1 MPHALPTAPR
11 PAIPSLWGSGVE
23 WWEELNAF
31 LMSGYGYGYQGYT
44 SGVTSYAP
52 PNIAAVEV
60 PLPVDET
67 ESEGYFDEAGNWVP
81 FVLGEPVFEPGSIF
95 APGEIW
101 GSPPARGYETTGD
114 RADDVLNESGDD
126 EVADW
131 GDIFGTALGSVA
143 ESFMAQPA
151 GFAGPYA
158 GGPVVVGGPP
168 AVAGPTGGACAPS
181 TPGGKYYNAA
191 LGKWCYKSP
200 RRRRKRLLTNG
211 DFNDLMRIATLPN
224 NAMTKIALAK
234 AVGR

>member
-1 MPHALPTAPR
+1 MPHALPSSPR
-11 PAIPSLWGSGVE
+11 PAIPSMWGSGVE
-23 WWEELNAF
+23 WWGELNAY
-31 LMSGYGYGYQGYT
+31 LMAGYGYGYTPYT
-44 SGVTSYAP
+44 SAVSSYAP
-52 PNIAAVEV
+52 PNIVAKEV

-81 FVLGEPVFEPGSIF
+81 FVLGPPEFEPGSIF

-101 GSPPARGYETTGD
+101 GSPPARGYEETGD
-114 RADDVLNESGDD
+114 TADDVLNESG
-126 EVADW
+126 EEVVADW
-131 GDIFGTALGSVA
+131 GDYIGAAIDIYRGTQVEPIS
-143 ESFMAQPA
+143 
-151 GFAGPYA
+151 FAGGGSYGGGGASAPIA
-158 GGPVVVGGPP
+158 GPPVV
-168 AVAGPTGGACAPS
+168 AGVPCVT

>member
-1 MPHALPTAPR
+1 VPHALPTAPR

-23 WWEELNAF
+23 WWEELNAY
-31 LMSGYGYGYQGYT
+31 LMSGYGYGPQGYST
-44 SGVTSYAP
+44 RGSTYAG
-52 PNIAAVEV
+52 PNIVAREV

-81 FVLGEPVFEPGSIF
+81 FVVGEGEFPAGSIF

-101 GSPPARGYETTGD
+101 GDPPARGYETVSYPP
-114 RADDVLNESGDD
+114 DDVLNESGEDV
-126 EVADW
+126 VADW

-143 ESFMAQPA
+143 ESFMTQPS

-158 GGPVVVGGPP
+158 GGPVVVSGTP
-168 AVAGPTGGACAPS
+168 AVTGPGMIGCAPS